1 MIDNLLDDEN
11 NFKKT
16 YDREGWI
23 SITESVD
30 DDDDDDEEEE
40 DDDED
45 DRSRRVGCSYE

>member
-1 MIDNLLDDEN
+1 MINNLFDNEH

-16 YDREGWI
+16 YDREVWI

-30 DDDDDDEEEE
+30 DDDDDDEEE